1 MKNIPK
7 RPTLILARVQSYKR
21 FRDVARCIQLVSL
34 ATLKR
39 LRKKIVSRHMALS
52 AIKTL
57 FDADIYGDTDYY
69 NDKRISIIA
78 VTTEKSCSGIV
89 NNRVNRNIMKFYLSV
104 IDNVKFT
111 HFIFLGKKG
120 LLNMRRRFKKN
131 VSFKVFRDL
140 EKDINSLFISYL
152 IVNSLRKKKFDT
164 LVIYFNKYENGFDSK
179 IARYRIDSFDLF
191 FFNIYSPEQPK
202 RRNVFVKALFEK
214 NVFDDFFFIELY
226 YFSLCLILLDALEEN
241 NYSELA
247 ARAQSMDA
255 AVTNTTERI
264 DYLTLV
270 YNKTRQALI
279 TNEIIEILNASSAIK

>member
-21 FRDVARCIQLVSL
+21 FRDVAKCIQLVSL

-39 LRKKIVSRHMALS
+39 LKKKIASRHMALS
-52 AIKTL
+52 AIKDL
-57 FDADIYGDTDYY
+57 FDSDIYGDNDYY
-69 NDKRISIIA
+69 NDKRVSIVA

-89 NNRVNRNIMKFYLSV
+89 NNRVNRNIMRFYLN
-104 IDNVKFT
+104 IIENVKFT
-111 HFIFLGKKG
+111 NFIFLGKKG
-120 LLNMRRRFKKN
+120 LLNIKRRFKKN
-131 VSFKVFRDL
+131 VSFRVFRDL

-164 LVIYFNKYENGFDSK
+164 LVIFFNKYESGFDSK

-191 FFNIYSPEQPK
+191 FFNAYSSEQPK
-202 RRNVFVKALFEK
+202 RKNIFIKSLIEK

-279 TNEIIEILNASSAIK
+279 TNEIIEILNASSAII